1 MTDTVLIDVAPNAQF
16 FECGVFCVYHFV
28 TVAVQIGQSG
38 KAMLCGTA
46 VFEFGVI
53 AEKFR
58 AVVDDTVSVDVT
70 HQQSVIGGYPARGS
84 SNATAHMVEQC
95 ACEAIGCNSFNAVAV
110 QIEGERVV
118 NIIFAVAVEFFR
130 PWRKAL
136 VAVVVPALGVGKQIG
151 IGFFEFF
158 PSLAEVRQAI
168 KEFTCRVCK
177 IFRRLSCLFGGIACG
192 IRKFLSFFACFV
204 GKITYG
210 IKG

>member
-28 TVAVQIGQSG
+28 AVAVQIGQSG

-46 VFEFGVI
+46 VFEFGVV

-58 AVVDDTVSVDVT
+58 AVVDDAVSVDVA
-70 HQQSVIGGYPARGS
+70 HQQSVVGGYPARGGS
-84 SNATAHMVEQC
+84 DPAARVVKQR
-95 ACEAIGCNSFNAVAV
+95 ACKAFCGNGFDAVAV
-110 QIEGERVV
+110 QIEGEGVV

-130 PWRKAL
+130 PWREAL
-136 VAVVVPALGVGKQIG
+136 VAVVVPALGIGKQIG

-158 PSLAEVRQAI
+158 PSLAEVRQTI

-204 GKITYG
+204 GKITHG